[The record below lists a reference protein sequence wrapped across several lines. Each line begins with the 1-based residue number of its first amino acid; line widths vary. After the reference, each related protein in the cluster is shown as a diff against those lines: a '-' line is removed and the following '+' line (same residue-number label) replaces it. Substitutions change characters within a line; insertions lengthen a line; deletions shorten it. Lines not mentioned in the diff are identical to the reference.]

1 MEVMMKSRKLLWILA
16 VVPLVLFA
24 LFQAI
29 PKGDA
34 ETVPLPQPRAS
45 VIDSTRCIAPKE
57 FMRANHMQVLYG
69 WHNSSVREGKRLYIA
84 PNGSHFE
91 KSLNTCMGCH
101 SNRFFC
107 FNCHTYANVKPKCW
121 NCHISPME
129 KP

>member
-91 KSLNTCMGCH
+91 KSLNMLTAIVY
-101 SNRFFC
+101 
-107 FNCHTYANVKPKCW
+107 T
-121 NCHISPME
+121 
-129 KP
+129 